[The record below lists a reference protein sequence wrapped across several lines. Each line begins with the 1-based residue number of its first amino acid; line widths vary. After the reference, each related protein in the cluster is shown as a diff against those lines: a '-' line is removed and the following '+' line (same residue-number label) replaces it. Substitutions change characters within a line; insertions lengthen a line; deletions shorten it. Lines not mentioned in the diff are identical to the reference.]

1 MIESINYQKLRAGE
15 FVQFTSDVVNLLQN
29 SDTAALKIQNQA
41 NVLIARNIDLNEAY
55 NKIQRSALTRELH
68 EIDLRRDNYFRG
80 FLTLADA
87 YTLFSGTPEALAAQR
102 VLDIIES
109 FGRRIHKKG
118 YTHESA
124 DISNLV
130 ARIEGNP
137 ESMAD
142 LVLLHMDSWFGL
154 LKAENSLF
162 IERFR
167 LRDEQQ
173 ATVND
178 QSFRDARSASLEAY
192 QNLCRYLDALVL
204 IEGEASYAELLSK
217 LNAIISRYNQ
227 QVAVR
232 SGSGETEEPLTD

>member
-29 SDTAALKIQNQA
+29 SDTTALKIQNQA
-41 NVLIARNIDLNEAY
+41 NVLIARNIDLNDAY

-68 EIDLRRDNYFRG
+68 EIDERRDNYFRG
-80 FLTLADA
+80 ILALADA
-87 YTLFSGTPEALAAQR
+87 YTLFNGTPEALAAR
-102 VLDIIES
+102 RILDIIDS
-109 FGRRIHKKG
+109 FGRKIHKKG

-124 DISNLV
+124 DMSNLI

-137 ESMAD
+137 ASMAD

-154 LKAENSLF
+154 LKTDNTLF

-167 LRDEQQ
+167 QRDEEQ
-173 ATVND
+173 ASVND
-178 QSFRDARSASLEAY
+178 QSFRDARSLSLEAY
-192 QNLCRYLDALVL
+192 HNLCRYLEALVL
-204 IEGEASYAELLSK
+204 IEGEANYIDLLGK

-227 QVAVR
+227 IVALR
-232 SGSGETEEPLTD
+232 SGSAETGEPLTE